1 MCDTMSKNISDK
13 IWVTS
18 QGESETQ
25 KIWLEK
31 EIKKIG
37 GKQINNLVKEA
48 VKQSKFS
55 YSPYSKYPVGVALL
69 AKSQRIYLG
78 NNSERA
84 GYSETDHGE
93 ESAVTAGV
101 VSGEVKKSGRRFIEA
116 LAVSHKLGTSPCGR
130 CRQIIAEHC
139 DNCVIINCDL
149 KGEIKSITSLKNL
162 FPDAFTPTSMGF

>member
-1 MCDTMSKNISDK
+1 MIKKTLNDL
-13 IWVTS
+13 IWLVNPKDL
-18 QGESETQ
+18 ETQ
-25 KIWLEK
+25 KSWLEK
-31 EIKKIG
+31 ELKRIG
-37 GKQINNLVKEA
+37 EKQINNLVKLA

-69 AKSQRIYLG
+69 VKSQRIYLG

-101 VSGEVKKSGRRFIEA
+101 VSGEVKKSGRRFIKA
-116 LAVSHKLGTSPCGR
+116 MAVSHKLGSSPCGR

-149 KGEIKSITSLKNL
+149 KGEIKSITSLQNL
-162 FPDAFTPTSMGF
+162 FPDAFTPSLMGF